1 MPNDALRIPKVTAE
15 VSLWVHPEGLVVGE
29 IFLEQRDDGTEDAY
43 ELFNR
48 DEPFLILR
56 RPPPEPLRFYNRNSI
71 VRVQVPPAADGGEG
85 PAGAPPALAASL
97 LMMDGSLLEGEI
109 REPLP
114 EDRSRLYD
122 YLNQVRTRF
131 IRLRVDGDRVFLVNK
146 SYVIHATAVD

>member
-1 MPNDALRIPKVTAE
+1 
-15 VSLWVHPEGLVVGE
+15 
-29 IFLEQRDDGTEDAY
+29 
-43 ELFNR
+43 
-48 DEPFLILR
+48 
-56 RPPPEPLRFYNRNSI
+56 
-71 VRVQVPPAADGGEG
+71 
-85 PAGAPPALAASL
+85 
-97 LMMDGSLLEGEI
+97 MMDGSLLEGEI